1 MDCFFSIVI
10 PVYNVEKY
18 IEECIKS
25 VLSQT
30 YSDFEIILI
39 NDGSTDGS
47 EKICQYY
54 TEKYRN
60 IFLFSESNSGLSH
73 ARNYGASLTHGKYLI
88 FLDSDDIWVDSA
100 YLENIHQLFVKNPQ
114 LECVASKECNFF
126 DSVKR
131 KYKMSFDYPS
141 FLAQKGVFSG
151 DSFLQTCLKYDI
163 AFPWH
168 PVLYAFST
176 SFWKSNAFG
185 FPEKRTYEDIS
196 LIYRVLLKVNCM
208 CIYDNITYGY
218 RIRNNSISNFP
229 SFKNMENKLLVISE
243 NINDVNSRSDIDS
256 SLRALLCDSFARE
269 YFSIVIQSDQTEN
282 VDELE
287 SLLIKNKWVTK
298 YCQSGM
304 QKYLAILMKVFGF
317 KFVAW
322 VLHLRRRWKY
332 GS

>member
-25 VLSQT
+25 VLSQS

-47 EKICQYY
+47 EKICQHYS
-54 TEKYRN
+54 EKYKN
-60 IFLFSESNSGLSH
+60 IFLFSESNSGQSH
-73 ARNYGASLTHGKYLI
+73 ARNYGASLAHGKYLI

-114 LECVASKECNFF
+114 LECVASKECSFF
-126 DSVKR
+126 DNEKR
-131 KYKMSFDYPS
+131 KCKKSFDYS
-141 FLAQKGVFSG
+141 SSLIQEEVFSG
-151 DSFLQTCLKYDI
+151 DFFLKTCLEYDI
-163 AFPWH
+163 TFPWH
-168 PVLYAFST
+168 PVLYAFSA
-176 SFWKSNAFG
+176 SFWKRNAFI

-196 LIYRVLLKVNCM
+196 LIYRVLLKVSYM

-218 RIRNNSISNFP
+218 RKRTDSTVNTP
-229 SFKNMENKLLVISE
+229 SFRNMENKLLVISE
-243 NINDVNSRSDIDS
+243 NISDVNSRSDIDS

-282 VDELE
+282 GNELE

-317 KFVAW
+317 KFVSW
-322 VLHLRRRWKY
+322 VLHLRRRWKN